1 MMNMQDLDS
10 KESLAVKFKREI
22 CAKLGLKPLF
32 ERDWY
37 FDNVTESRWF
47 WKQLPRNKPPR
58 VSSLSQFEDVTLLE
72 TIAEVWAVISNL
84 II

>member
-1 MMNMQDLDS
+1 MMNMQNLDS

-22 CAKLGLKPLF
+22 CAKSGLKPLF

-37 FDNVTESRWF
+37 FDVTESRWF
-47 WKQLPRNKPPR
+47 WKQLPRKKPPK
-58 VSSLSQFEDVTLLE
+58 VCSLSHFEDVTLLK
-72 TIAEVWAVISNL
+72 TIAEVWAVISNQ